1 METYRLFPT
10 AQPIAHLGCWQSS
23 LVEYSEVLGYTLLG
37 SIFIRHASDRICVL
51 IPFTGQI
58 IAMGCT
64 TLPELQA
71 LLTDQTIEEDALR
84 PSHLIAIAA
93 LIGAPEHEQVY
104 IPCPYPFL
112 GGSCEPETYERG
124 DLWVFWELVG
134 QSHGLSD
141 DSD

>member
-1 METYRLFPT
+1 M
-10 AQPIAHLGCWQSS
+10 
-23 LVEYSEVLGYTLLG
+23 GYTLLG

-71 LLTDQTIEEDALR
+71 LLKDEMIEQDALR
-84 PSHLIAIAA
+84 PDHLHAIAA
-93 LIGAPEHEQVY
+93 LIGVPDEEQVY
-104 IPCPYPFL
+104 IPNPYPFL
-112 GGSCEPETYERG
+112 GGSCEPDTYDRG

-134 QSHGLSD
+134 LSHGLGDESAH
-141 DSD
+141 